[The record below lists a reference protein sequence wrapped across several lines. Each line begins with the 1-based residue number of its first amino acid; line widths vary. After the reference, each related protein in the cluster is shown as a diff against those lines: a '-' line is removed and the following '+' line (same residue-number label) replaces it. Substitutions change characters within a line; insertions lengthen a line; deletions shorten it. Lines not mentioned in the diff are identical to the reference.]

1 MNSIAKI
8 IGKIQKEMLITTM
21 ENLLTYLHGLEK
33 LYGLDRNGSKLELIK
48 EIYSTM
54 AEFKKV
60 EKPDLPPDV
69 VKVGY
74 KTSYSKRIDYADV
87 YLFSIVS
94 GDWNPIHHDEEFASK
109 TRFKKR
115 VVHGML
121 TLSLI
126 SNALALIPG
135 AVVLV
140 KQSVEYVKPVYIGDT
155 VTAEAEIVEELPK
168 GRYRVKVECKNQNE
182 ETVAK
187 GECIILIWKVEK
199 RNNK

>member
-8 IGKIQKEMLITTM
+8 LGKIQKETLITTM
-21 ENLLTYLHGLEK
+21 ANFLIYLDGLER
-33 LYGLDRNGSKLELIK
+33 LYGLDRDGSKLELIK

-60 EKPDLPPDV
+60 EKPHLSPDV

-74 KTSYSKRIDYADV
+74 KTSYTKRIDYADV

-94 GDWNPIHHDEEFASK
+94 GDWNPLHHDEEIASK
-109 TRFKKR
+109 TKFKRR

-121 TLSLI
+121 TSSLV

-135 AVVLV
+135 TVVLI
-140 KQSVEYVKPVYIGDT
+140 KNSIEYVKPVYIGDT
-155 VTAEAEIVEELPK
+155 VTAEAEIVEELPR
-168 GRYRVKVECKNQNE
+168 GRYKVKTECKNQNG

-187 GECIILIWKVEK
+187 GECVILIWK
-199 RNNK
+199 